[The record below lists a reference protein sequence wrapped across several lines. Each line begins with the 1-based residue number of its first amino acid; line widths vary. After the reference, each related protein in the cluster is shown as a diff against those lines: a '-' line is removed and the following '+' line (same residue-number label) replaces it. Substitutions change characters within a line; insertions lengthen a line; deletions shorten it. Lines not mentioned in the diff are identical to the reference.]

1 MVKEDTVMRKKSFMV
16 LGLTVAMSLSLPLLS
31 YAGEW
36 KEDNIGKW
44 YQNDDGTYPVSQWK
58 WIEFNNG
65 GLELCYY
72 FNESG
77 YLVVNATTPD
87 NYIVNENGAWI
98 ENGLIM
104 TRPVGSGE
112 QIPNTTNE
120 QTTRQDMED
129 LQNSVDDYTYKQS
142 YERTRE
148 FVRLQVQKQKE
159 VGNPDFMDI
168 TEEYINNASY
178 EELDQLYIKVMR
190 TVGFER

>member
-1 MVKEDTVMRKKSFMV
+1 MKKKIVFLISI
-16 LGLTVAMSLSLPLLS
+16 LIMSLSLPLLS

-129 LQNSVDDYTYKQS
+129 LQNSVDDYTYKQA
-142 YERTRE
+142 YEEIRE
-148 FVRLQVQKQKE
+148 FVRFHVNKQRE
-159 VGNPDFMDI
+159 AGNPEFMDI
-168 TEEYINNASY
+168 TDEYINNATPK
-178 EELDQLYIKVMR
+178 ELDALYIKVMQ
-190 TVGFER
+190 TIGFER

>member
-1 MVKEDTVMRKKSFMV
+1 MKKKS
-16 LGLTVAMSLSLPLLS
+16 LIILASTLIMSLSLPLLS

-87 NYIVNENGAWI
+87 NYTVNENGAWI

-112 QIPNTTNE
+112 QISNTINE
-120 QTTRQDMED
+120 QTTRQDMEEI
-129 LQNSVDDYTYKQS
+129 QNDINDYTYKQS
-142 YERTRE
+142 YEELRE
-148 FVRLQVQKQKE
+148 FIKLQVQLQKDA
-159 VGNPDFMDI
+159 GNSEFMDI

-178 EELDQLYIKVMR
+178 DELDQLYIMILKVAGSGR
-190 TVGFER
+190 